1 MLLILGIRSCTLKQ
15 GAPRMHTPEEQ
26 PRDDS
31 SDTEHELPLWMK
43 SLEQMRPEL
52 VKVVLQISSDYNLP
66 LQDFIEDALR
76 EKAERYLLANPQI
89 AELVEKILQQQ
100 KKQGPRKRR

>member
-1 MLLILGIRSCTLKQ
+1 MHRSEEPEKQ
-15 GAPRMHTPEEQ
+15 P
-26 PRDDS
+26 
-31 SDTEHELPLWMK
+31 DTEHELPLWMK